1 MSGKSRCFPLTLKRV
16 RGDESG
22 KPLLGVGQLREM
34 TPQTVLK
41 NRMQAPF
48 SEKAPD
54 SMRSAAFVA
63 APVLAGRMKKLP
75 EPTRGAVVMVEKIA
89 AQGIKDN
96 LVLTALR
103 TIPRHLFV
111 APALSQ
117 QAYTDTSLPIGHH
130 QTISRPYTVAR
141 MIEAVRS
148 EVGDKKL
155 SRVLEI
161 GTGCGYQAAVLS
173 QVADQVYSVERIK
186 ALHEQAKQNLRA
198 LCLPNLRLHYGDGML
213 GLPQVAPFDAI
224 IIAAAGL
231 DVPEALF
238 LQMALGAYMIAP
250 VGDKRQQL
258 QLTKRT
264 GERQWESVMLED
276 CRFVPLRQGV
286 I

>member
-1 MSGKSRCFPLTLKRV
+1 
-16 RGDESG
+16 
-22 KPLLGVGQLREM
+22 
-34 TPQTVLK
+34 
-41 NRMQAPF
+41 MQAPF
-48 SEKAPD
+48 LDKAAG
-54 SMRSAAFVA
+54 SIRSAASAA
-63 APVLAGRMKKLP
+63 APVLAGRVKKSP
-75 EPTRGAVVMVEKIA
+75 EPARGAVVMAEKVA
-89 AQGIKDN
+89 ALGIKDT
-96 LVLTALR
+96 LVLAALR

-111 APALSQ
+111 ASALSQ
-117 QAYTDTSLPIGHH
+117 QAYADTSLPIGHH

-148 EVGDKKL
+148 EAGNKKL

-161 GTGCGYQAAVLS
+161 GTGCGYQAAILS
-173 QVADQVYSVERIK
+173 QVAEQVYSIERIK

-238 LQMALGAYMIAP
+238 LQMAVGGYMVAP

-258 QLTKRT
+258 QLTKRS
-264 GERQWESVMLED
+264 GERQWQSVMLED
-276 CRFVPLRQGV
+276 CCFVPLRQGV